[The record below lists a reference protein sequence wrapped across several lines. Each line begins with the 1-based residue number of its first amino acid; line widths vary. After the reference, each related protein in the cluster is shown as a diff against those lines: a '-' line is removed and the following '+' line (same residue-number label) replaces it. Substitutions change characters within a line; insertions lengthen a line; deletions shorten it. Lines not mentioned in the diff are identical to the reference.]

1 MNRNYLP
8 ILIILL
14 CATYSLPGYAEKK
27 NISLEIYE
35 KRYISQKCPPEYPGN
50 LDYMIKLVEFG
61 HTGTKMRR
69 LFGDMAPKTMRDVTV
84 LQDRTD
90 ASACQHFSQLYDKL
104 INKPARLFEGGEA
117 EYWHD
122 LTYYQSDE
130 FYFVVIG
137 GGFLIQEDPN
147 QPGKERIATSSVSGV
162 EIFFKHS
169 LEPVHFHLMEDPAD

>member
-1 MNRNYLP
+1 MVCGL
-8 ILIILL
+8 
-14 CATYSLPGYAEKK
+14 SGYVQSDQKAGTVYKE
-27 NISLEIYE
+27 
-35 KRYISQKCPPEYPGN
+35 RYIHRICPPEYAQN
-50 LDYMIKLVEFG
+50 LDHMIKAVEFG
-61 HTGTKMRR
+61 ATGKKMRR
-69 LFGDMAPKTMRDVTV
+69 IFGDAAPKSMDYITILVDETDV
-84 LQDRTD
+84 
-90 ASACQHFSQLYDKL
+90 SACQHFSQLYDKL
-104 INKPARLFEGGEA
+104 INKQARLFEGGEA

-169 LEPVHFHLMEDPAD
+169 LEPVPLHLMEDPAD